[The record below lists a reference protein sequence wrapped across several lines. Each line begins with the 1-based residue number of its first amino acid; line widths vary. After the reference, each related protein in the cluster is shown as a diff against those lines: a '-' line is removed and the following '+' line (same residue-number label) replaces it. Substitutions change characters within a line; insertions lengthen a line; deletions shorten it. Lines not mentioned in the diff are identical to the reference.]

1 MSNAAIAPS
10 NRFLLRGQAAGA
22 TGTPTIGVSVGTGCH
37 DATLAARLDASD
49 VGFGTVGDFA
59 LGTAHDRPLLGE

>member
-10 NRFLLRGQAAGA
+10 NRFLLSSQATGA
-22 TGTPTIGVSVGTGCH
+22 TGAPTLGVAVGTGCH
-37 DATLAARLDASD
+37 DATLTARLDASD
-49 VGFGTVGDFA
+49 VVFGTVGDFA